1 MATIINSV
9 AFENFYNYYGSYE
22 HNEYKFKPGIN
33 IINADNNMGKSK
45 FYNAFMWILRDQV
58 YDSDIKAFADANE
71 SLIKMASGKAKSED
85 KKFKVGVRVVFT
97 NDNKTYTIEKYSKF
111 TNRNGEIA
119 HEPSVLE
126 IMVNENN
133 GDTPVDDYSEKQ
145 DIINRVFIPL
155 ALRNYALLQ
164 GESMDRLVD
173 LSSKKALSDTIDTL
187 AGISVLKG
195 ICDISRKQSKKADEL
210 YQQMDSEN
218 SENDTAKQRDKEK
231 RNQLSKLIED
241 TQVEIEND
249 RDELNAA
256 KTRKEEL
263 DAYISNS
270 SKRIEIRA
278 ELERNNIEIGNVKTT
293 IERIESSITKK
304 IFDEENPWLLM
315 GLSDELDAFDAKREK
330 HIGDVAQMNNDGA
343 LVIMLP
349 EGSPDTSS
357 LERMLKNEV
366 CEVCGQPAAMHSEA
380 WEHIKMIL
388 DRPKKISTT
397 RNDFGQFY
405 GFLQKS
411 ASSYSRSI
419 PKIDDRIESTRNQLD
434 EIKEHLEELQAKH
447 DEILI
452 ELNNA
457 GGNEDNSEQKDKV
470 VLSDYGA
477 VNATISSKE
486 SAITRKEKDILIW
499 KNSLEQI
506 NKRLNSYKK
515 NTATQKYEDFAVL
528 MREINDIINQTKD
541 DIFDKT
547 ISALAKEA
555 NEKYV
560 ALTSGNQ
567 SSGGILKFE
576 RNHDIVNVSI
586 RDVQNGVITGLG
598 TGFQRMKQLA
608 IVMAVISSKIG
619 DEKKFD
625 YPFISDAP
633 FSEFGENF
641 ISNFFR
647 VAPSVFTQSI
657 IMIKELYDPKAND
670 YLTAFGRKILEDMKS
685 GKLPGTFYV
694 NVIKDKTDTTGL
706 VTSHKCYSSRF
717 KRCDFHSQTQ
727 I

>member
-58 YDSDIKAFADANE
+58 YDSDIKAFADAND

-111 TNRNGEIA
+111 SNRNGEIA

-133 GDTPVDDYSEKQ
+133 GDTPVNDYSEKQ

-241 TQVEIEND
+241 TQGEIEND

-278 ELERNNIEIGNVKTT
+278 ELERNNIEIGNVKAT

-366 CEVCGQPAAMHSEA
+366 CEVCGQPATMHSEA

-477 VNATISSKE
+477 VNSTISSKE

-499 KNSLEQI
+499 NNSLEQI

-541 DIFDKT
+541 NIFDKT

-706 VTSHKCYSSRF
+706 ITSHKCY
-717 KRCDFHSQTQ
+717 KY
-727 I
+727 

>member
-9 AFENFYNYYGSYE
+9 AFENFYNYYGRYE

-71 SLIKMASGKAKSED
+71 SLTKMASGKAKSED
-85 KKFKVGVRVVFT
+85 KKFKVGVKVVFT
-97 NDNKTYTIEKYSKF
+97 NNNKIYTIEKYSNF
-111 TNRNGEIA
+111 TNRNGEIT

-133 GDTPVDDYSEKQ
+133 GDTPIDDYSEKQ

-231 RNQLSKLIED
+231 RNQLTKFIED
-241 TQVEIEND
+241 TQGDIQND

-278 ELERNNIEIGNVKTT
+278 ELERNKIKIDNVKAS
-293 IERIESSITKK
+293 IVKIESSITKK

-315 GLSDELDAFDAKREK
+315 GLSDELEAFDTKWEK
-330 HIGDVAQMNNDGA
+330 HIGDVAQMNNDGT

-366 CEVCGQPAAMHSEA
+366 CEVCGQPAAKHTEA
-380 WEHIKMIL
+380 WKHIKMIL

-411 ASSYSRSI
+411 ASSYSRAI

-434 EIKEHLEELQAKH
+434 RIKEDLEELESKH

-457 GGNEDNSEQKDKV
+457 GGNEDNSEQQDKV
-470 VLSDYGA
+470 ILSDYGT
-477 VNATISSKE
+477 VNKTISTKE
-486 SAITRKEKDILIW
+486 GAITRKEKDIVVW
-499 KNSLEQI
+499 NNSLEQI

-515 NTATQKYEDFAVL
+515 DTATQKYEDFAVL

-657 IMIKELYDPKAND
+657 IMIKELYDPNAHD
-670 YLTAFGRKILEDMKS
+670 YLTAFGRRILDDMKS
-685 GKLPGTFYV
+685 GKIPGTFYV
-694 NVIKDKTDTTGL
+694 NIIKDKTDTTGL
-706 VTSHKCYSSRF
+706 VTSHKCYNY
-717 KRCDFHSQTQ
+717 
-727 I
+727 

>member
-241 TQVEIEND
+241 SQVEIEND

-706 VTSHKCYSSRF
+706 VTSHKCY
-717 KRCDFHSQTQ
+717 KY
-727 I
+727 

>member
-1 MATIINSV
+1 MTSRLT
-9 AFENFYNYYGSYE
+9 
-22 HNEYKFKPGIN
+22 
-33 IINADNNMGKSK
+33 
-45 FYNAFMWILRDQV
+45 W
-58 YDSDIKAFADANE
+58 
-71 SLIKMASGKAKSED
+71 
-85 KKFKVGVRVVFT
+85 
-97 NDNKTYTIEKYSKF
+97 
-111 TNRNGEIA
+111 
-119 HEPSVLE
+119 
-126 IMVNENN
+126 
-133 GDTPVDDYSEKQ
+133 
-145 DIINRVFIPL
+145 VFIPL

-187 AGISVLKG
+187 AGISVFKG

-241 TQVEIEND
+241 SQVEIEND

-706 VTSHKCYSSRF
+706 VTSHKCY
-717 KRCDFHSQTQ
+717 KY
-727 I
+727 